1 MLGFRAFSILVR
13 ITTIGVCWVIVMGVP
28 LLFFSPPLTAATI
41 RPFLGV
47 FYVLLL
53 FTGTVVARTWGLMG
67 AVVLALPFLLMFT
80 LMGAQAA
87 IAEAPF
93 GLDGWQALWFWAI
106 YGVVGLAARIGDR
119 LPSPAR
125 ERGQLL

>member
-1 MLGFRAFSILVR
+1 MLSFQVFSVLVR

-41 RPFLGV
+41 RPFLAI
-47 FYVLLL
+47 FYALLL
-53 FTGTVVARTWGLMG
+53 LTGTVVARTWGLRG
-67 AVVLALPFLLMFT
+67 AVVLAVPFLLMFT
-80 LMGAQAA
+80 LMGAEAA

-93 GLDGWQALWFWAI
+93 GLDGLQALWFWAI
-106 YGVVGLAARIGDR
+106 YGVVGLAGKLGAL